1 MTRQEWNERR
11 WLRLQRKMLAI
22 QMGFHMAEN
31 ANKPRN
37 STNGVSFAELMRMLK
52 GQ

>member
-1 MTRQEWNERR
+1 MSSKAFHEHYEFYYHRNSI
-11 WLRLQRKMLAI
+11 AI
-22 QMGFHMAEN
+22 LMAVN

-52 GQ
+52 GEA